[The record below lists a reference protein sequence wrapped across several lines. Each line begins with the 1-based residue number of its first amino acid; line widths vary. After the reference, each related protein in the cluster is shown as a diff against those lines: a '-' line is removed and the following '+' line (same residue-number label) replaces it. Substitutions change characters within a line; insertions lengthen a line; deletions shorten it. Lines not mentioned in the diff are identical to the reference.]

1 MLLRIY
7 LVISVFS
14 TGLLFAQA
22 KISNPDRETI
32 GSVQQKSDDKS
43 DKATNSNSP
52 SAKAV
57 IQNIA
62 VLEKNIALKVA
73 DLERLQNEAAEFNP
87 DMKKEIRIVY
97 EKPTNPIPG
106 PSKYLVYRYV
116 EFEME
121 GGNKIKEIRVIS
133 RHRSLTEDMNSIMKV
148 VSFTPG
154 NPDSIKVTVDKLET
168 KAKGISEVGNYKDFA
183 PEVKLQALKTI
194 DNNLFNSIYRLD
206 SFIQKNQISKN
217 DKNKNQ
223 LQGL

>member
-32 GSVQQKSDDKS
+32 GSVQQKSDP
-43 DKATNSNSP
+43 KANTENSL

-57 IQNIA
+57 LQNLITM
-62 VLEKNIALKVA
+62 EKNIALKVV
-73 DLERLQNEAAEFNP
+73 DLERLQSEAAEFNP

-97 EKPTNPIPG
+97 EKPTHPIPG
-106 PSKYLVYRYV
+106 PQKYLVYRYV
-116 EFEME
+116 EYEFE
-121 GGNKIKEIRVIS
+121 GANKIKEIRVIS
-133 RHRSLTEDMNSIMKV
+133 RHRSMTEDMHSIMKTV
-148 VSFTPG
+148 TFTPG
-154 NPDSIKVTVDKLET
+154 NLESIKVTVDKLET

-206 SFIQKNQISKN
+206 SFIQKNQITKN

>member
-7 LVISVFS
+7 LVISVFT
-14 TGLLFAQA
+14 TGILFAQA

-32 GSVQQKSDDKS
+32 GSVQQKSDPKPNTD
-43 DKATNSNSP
+43 NSA

-57 IQNIA
+57 LQNI
-62 VLEKNIALKVA
+62 VTLEKNIALKVA
-73 DLERLQNEAAEFNP
+73 DLERLQVEASEFNP

-106 PSKYLVYRYV
+106 PQKYLVYRYV
-116 EFEME
+116 EYEFE
-121 GGNKIKEIRVIS
+121 GSNKIKEIRVIS
-133 RHRSLTEDMNSIMKV
+133 RHRSLTDDMHSIMKTV
-148 VSFTPG
+148 TFVPG
-154 NPDSIKVTVDKLET
+154 NMDSIKVTIDKLET

-194 DNNLFNSIYRLD
+194 DLTLFNSIYRLD
-206 SFIQKNQISKN
+206 GFIQKSQISKN
-217 DKNKNQ
+217 EKNRNQ

>member
-32 GSVQQKSDDKS
+32 GTVQQKSDA
-43 DKATNSNSP
+43 KAGAVDNSA

-57 IQNIA
+57 LQNIA
-62 VLEKNIALKVA
+62 ILEKNIALKVA
-73 DLERLQNEAAEFNP
+73 DLERLQTEAAEFNP

-116 EFEME
+116 EYEFE
-121 GGNKIKEIRVIS
+121 GANKVKEIRVIS
-133 RHRSLTEDMNSIMKV
+133 RHRSLTEDMHSI
-148 VSFTPG
+148 
-154 NPDSIKVTVDKLET
+154 I
-168 KAKGISEVGNYKDFA
+168 
-183 PEVKLQALKTI
+183 
-194 DNNLFNSIYRLD
+194 
-206 SFIQKNQISKN
+206 
-217 DKNKNQ
+217 
-223 LQGL
+223 

>member
-32 GSVQQKSDDKS
+32 GSVQQKGDEKTAS
-43 DKATNSNSP
+43 TNSP

-57 IQNIA
+57 IQSISTMEKSIA
-62 VLEKNIALKVA
+62 MKVA

-97 EKPTNPIPG
+97 EKPINNPIPG
-106 PSKYLVYRYV
+106 PQKYLVYRYV
-116 EFEME
+116 EMEIE

-154 NPDSIKVTVDKLET
+154 NTDSIKVTIDKLET
-168 KAKGISEVGNYKDFA
+168 KAKGVSEVGNYKDFA

-206 SFIQKNQISKN
+206 AFIQRSQITKN

>member
-32 GSVQQKSDDKS
+32 GTVQQKSDA
-43 DKATNSNSP
+43 KAGAVDNSA

-57 IQNIA
+57 LQNIA
-62 VLEKNIALKVA
+62 ILEKNIALKVA
-73 DLERLQNEAAEFNP
+73 DLERLQTEAAEFNP

-116 EFEME
+116 EYEFE
-121 GGNKIKEIRVIS
+121 GANKVKEIRVIS
-133 RHRSLTEDMNSIMKV
+133 RHRSLTEDMHSIMRT
-148 VSFTPG
+148 VSFSPG
-154 NPDSIKVTVDKLET
+154 NMDSIKVTVDKLET

-183 PEVKLQALKTI
+183 PEIKLQALKTI
-194 DNNLFNSIYRLD
+194 DLTLFNSIYRLD
-206 SFIQKNQISKN
+206 AFIQRNQITKN
-217 DKNKNQ
+217 DKNRNQ
-223 LQGL
+223 LEGL